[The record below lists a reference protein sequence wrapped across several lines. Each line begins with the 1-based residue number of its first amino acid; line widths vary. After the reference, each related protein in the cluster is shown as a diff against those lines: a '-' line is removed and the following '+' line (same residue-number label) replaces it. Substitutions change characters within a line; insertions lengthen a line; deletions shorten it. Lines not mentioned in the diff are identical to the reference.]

1 MKQRAAKAISNI
13 FSPYLIGTVLIVIA
27 SFEST
32 ASALDGLKWML
43 IMIAL
48 SVLPI
53 LLSSAYMVRSSQLD
67 SLFANVR
74 QQRVKVYVIASVLG
88 AVGCIVLFLLKAPSL
103 LQALFISGFL
113 ASIIFMGINFRW
125 KISIH
130 AAFVASLVIVPLLIY
145 GLVALVLLAL
155 VPPVAWARME
165 QKRHS
170 LAQLICGALLSA
182 SILLLVFYLFD
193 LV

>member
-1 MKQRAAKAISNI
+1 MKQRAAKSISNI
-13 FSPYLIGTVLIVIA
+13 LSPYLIGTVLIVIA

-53 LLSSAYMVRSSQLD
+53 LLASAYMVRSSQLD

-103 LQALFISGFL
+103 LQALLISGFL
-113 ASIIFMGINFRW
+113 ASISFMGINFRW
-125 KISIH
+125 KISLH
-130 AAFVASLVIVPLLIY
+130 AAFVASLVIVPFLIY
-145 GLVALVLLAL
+145 GLVAMVLLAL

-170 LAQLICGALLSA
+170 LAQLIGGALLSA
-182 SILLLVFYLFD
+182 AILLLVFYLFD